1 MGRSMSTYPVERA
14 LMFSNMQFP
23 YDLNVTIESDE
34 WLYIIYE
41 WIYHST
47 ISLNLKSIQIKEIQN
62 ELNRK
67 C

>member
-14 LMFSNMQFP
+14 SMFSSMQFP

-34 WLYIIYE
+34 WLCIIYE

-47 ISLNLKSIQIKEIQN
+47 ISSNLKSIKDEMEISNVQK
-62 ELNRK
+62 LL
-67 C
+67 